1 MIRWSLAFGFVLA
14 LGCLPACDGDG
25 VDDGDGAGAEGGSG
39 GTDSGGYH
47 PSIEPHDFSS
57 SIDNPFLPWRPG
69 MVLTYVEDETD
80 TIVVSVSSETK
91 TVLGVDCVVVHDELT
106 DEEGVTVEDTYD
118 WYAQD
123 NAGNVWYF
131 GEDTTEYDADGT
143 PSHAGSWEA
152 GVDGALP
159 GVVMPAEAVVGAP
172 YRQEYKP
179 GEAEDMGQI
188 IAVDVDVTVPAG
200 TYSGCLVTKD
210 WSALTPDRDVEN
222 KVYCPGVGNV
232 KAEVV
237 EGGSGLEELTGA
249 VIP

>member
-1 MIRWSLAFGFVLA
+1 MRLHQTLA
-14 LGCLPACDGDG
+14 LMLALVCSSACDDDADG
-25 VDDGDGAGAEGGSG
+25 TRGSGGSG
-39 GTDSGGYH
+39 GTSAYN
-47 PSIEPHDFSS
+47 PSIEPSDFSTT
-57 SIDNPFLPWRPG
+57 IDNQFLPWLPG

-80 TIVVSVSSETK
+80 TIVVSVEPDTK
-91 TVLGVDCVVVHDELT
+91 TVMGVECVVVHDELT
-106 DEEGVTVEDTYD
+106 DEDGVTIEDTYD

-123 NAGNVWYF
+123 SAGNVWYF
-131 GEDTTEYDADGT
+131 GEATTEYDDMGN
-143 PSHAGSWEA
+143 PSTAGSWEA

-159 GVVMPAEAVVGAP
+159 GIVMPAQAKVGEP
-172 YRQEYKP
+172 YRQEYYP

-188 IAVDVDVTVPAG
+188 IEVDVDVTVAAG
-200 TYSGCLVTKD
+200 SYTGCIVTKD
-210 WSALTPDRDVEN
+210 WSALHPDQDVEN